1 MKRTGTGA
9 LVLAMA
15 MALLGGTASAQG
27 LAAAPQAATSGVLHA
42 GLAGF
47 GTSLSLILA
56 IGAQNAFVLRQGLR
70 RQHVFWVCLF
80 CAVSDGLL
88 ITLGVLGAG
97 GLMAALPWLEP
108 VMRWG
113 GAVFLLWYGARSMR
127 AAWRGGE
134 ALRAE
139 GAATPG
145 LGATLATIAL
155 LTWANPHVYLDTLV
169 LIGAIS
175 ARFQPTAAFAVGAVT
190 ASVVFFFSLGYG
202 ARLLAP
208 VFARP
213 LAWRVLD
220 AGVALVMWAI
230 ALTLILGG

>member
-1 MKRTGTGA
+1 MDRRGIGA
-9 LVLAMA
+9 VALAGMMLA
-15 MALLGGTASAQG
+15 GAAQAQP
-27 LAAAPQAATSGVLHA
+27 AAAVPVAAGALHA

-70 RQHVFWVCLF
+70 RRHVFWVCLF
-80 CAVSDGLL
+80 CAVSDAVL
-88 ITLGVLGAG
+88 IVAGVLGAG
-97 GLMAALPWLEP
+97 RLMAALPWLEP

-113 GAVFLLWYGARSMR
+113 GALFLLAYGARSML
-127 AAWRGGE
+127 AAWRGGG
-134 ALRAE
+134 ALQAE
-139 GAATPG
+139 GAALPG
-145 LGATLATIAL
+145 LGVTLATIAM

-175 ARFQPTAAFAVGAVT
+175 ARFQPVEAFAIGAVA
-190 ASVVFFFSLGYG
+190 ASGVFFFSLGYG

-213 LAWRVLD
+213 NAWRVLD